1 MGSTHTGDRPTEAQ
15 DPRAYEETF
24 IRWIPLAVPLLAVL
38 LLAGVFLIEADV
50 L

>member
-1 MGSTHTGDRPTEAQ
+1 MDWTHTGEHPTEAQ

-38 LLAGVFLIEADV
+38 LLLCVFLIEADV